1 MEKAAGW
8 KKQWGLFVLLI
19 VQLFFIV
26 EASGA
31 TPVRYLSLSLSLSLS
46 PSLPPAAYRNIVV
59 GPGSINSRE
68 LKSSLPPLLLHRL
81 GHDYVV
87 MDNGIVKV
95 TLSTPMGMVTRIQ
108 YEGIDNILEYWDIIW
123 NTPREHVLDDL
134 QGTSYKVITEDEDQI
149 EISFPSK
156 WDPSHRDIGR
166 PLNVDKRFVMLR
178 GSSGFYTYAIFERL
192 EGFPAMTIDQG
203 RVAFKLHQNLFN
215 YMAISDTRQRV
226 MPTAYDRSTGQ
237 TLDYPEAVLLTNPS
251 NPDLKGEVDDKYQYS
266 ADNKDNRV
274 HGWIS
279 LDNGVGFWVITP
291 SDEFRVGGPLKQ
303 ELTSHIGPTSLGMFF
318 SDHYAGRAL
327 SLEFQDGE
335 PWKKVFGPVFIY
347 LNSDSA
353 HKDPPSL
360 WEDAKKQ
367 SVKEIE
373 SWPYDFPLS
382 EDFPKAK
389 QRGTVSGRLLIC
401 DRYIN
406 RNLIN
411 ANSAYVGLAKPGEV
425 RSWQTENKG
434 YQFWTQADA
443 EGHFVIKGIRPGN
456 YSLFAWVPGIIGDYR
471 YDFFIIITPGGEIR
485 VGDLVYYP
493 PRVGPTLWEI
503 GVPDRTA
510 AEFFVPDP
518 DSKRVTKLSTDH
530 ADKFRQYGLWDR
542 YLDLYPNHDL
552 IFTIGTSNY
561 QKNWFF
567 AHVTRKQNNTY
578 VPTTWRISFQLE
590 HVRSGAYTLQ
600 LALASTNSCELQVRV
615 NNPRAPYPLFTT
627 RLVGRDNA
635 IARHGIHGLYSLY
648 SVDMSSFHLVKGS
661 NSIYLTQSRGGSP
674 FNGLMYDYLRLEGPP
689 YAS

>member
-1 MEKAAGW
+1 MGTVFKLVLIDHRTVMEKAAGW
-8 KKQWGLFVLLI
+8 KRQWGLFVLLI

-31 TPVRYLSLSLSLSLS
+31 TPVR
-46 PSLPPAAYRNIVV
+46 

-68 LKSSLPPLLLHRL
+68 LKSSLPPLRLHRL

-87 MDNGIVKV
+87 MDNGIVMV
-95 TLSTPMGMVTRIQ
+95 TLSTPKGLVTRIQ
-108 YEGIDNILEYWDIIW
+108 YQGIDNILEYNKETNRGYWDILW
-123 NTPREHVLDDL
+123 TTTRERVLD
-134 QGTSYKVITEDEDQI
+134 G
-149 EISFPSK
+149 
-156 WDPSHRDIGR
+156 
-166 PLNVDKRFVMLR
+166 FVMLR
-178 GSSGFYTYAIFERL
+178 GSSGFYTYSIFERL

-203 RVAFKLHQNLFN
+203 RVAFKLQHKLFN

-226 MPTAYDRSTGQ
+226 MPTPYDRSNGQ
-237 TLDYPEAVLLTNPS
+237 PLDYHEAVVLTNPS
-251 NPDLKGEVDDKYQYS
+251 NPQLKGEV
-266 ADNKDNRV
+266 
-274 HGWIS
+274 
-279 LDNGVGFWVITP
+279 
-291 SDEFRVGGPLKQ
+291 
-303 ELTSHIGPTSLGMFF
+303 FF
-318 SDHYAGRAL
+318 SNHYAGRTM

-353 HKDPPSL
+353 NKDPSSL

-367 SVKEIE
+367 SVRETE

-382 EDFPKAK
+382 EDFPTAK
-389 QRGTVSGRLLIC
+389 QRGTVTGRLLVH

-411 ANSAYVGLAKPGEV
+411 ANSAY
-425 RSWQTENKG
+425 G
-434 YQFWTQADA
+434 YQFWTRADA

-456 YSLFAWVPGIIGDYR
+456 YSLYAWAPGIIGDYR
-471 YDFFIIITPGGEIR
+471 YDNFINIAPGGEIR
-485 VGDLVYYP
+485 VGNLVYYP

-518 DSKRVTKLSTDH
+518 DSKRVNNLYTDH
-530 ADKFRQYGLWDR
+530 ADRFRQYGLWDR
-542 YLDLYPNHDL
+542 YSDLYPNHDL
-552 IFTIGTSNY
+552 IFNVGTSSY

-578 VPTTWRISFQLE
+578 V
-590 HVRSGAYTLQ
+590 
-600 LALASTNSCELQVRV
+600 RV
-615 NNPRAPYPLFTT
+615 NNPRAAYPHFTT
-627 RLVGRDNA
+627 RLIGRDNA

-648 SVDMSSFHLVKGS
+648 SVDISSLQLVKGS

>member
-1 MEKAAGW
+1 MSKLVCYIDHHTVMEKAAGW

-31 TPVRYLSLSLSLSLS
+31 TPVRYLSLSLSL
-46 PSLPPAAYRNIVV
+46 RNILV
-59 GPGSINSRE
+59 
-68 LKSSLPPLLLHRL
+68 
-81 GHDYVV
+81 
-87 MDNGIVKV
+87 
-95 TLSTPMGMVTRIQ
+95 
-108 YEGIDNILEYWDIIW
+108 YWDILW
-123 NTPREHVLDDL
+123 TTTRERVLDDL

-178 GSSGFYTYAIFERL
+178 GSSGFYTYSIFERL

-203 RVAFKLHQNLFN
+203 RVAFKLQHKLFN

-226 MPTAYDRSTGQ
+226 MPTPYDRSNGQ
-237 TLDYPEAVLLTNPS
+237 TLDYHEAVVLTNPS
-251 NPDLKGEVDDKYQYS
+251 NPQLKGEVDDKYQYS

-279 LDNGVGFWVITP
+279 LDKGVGFWVITP
-291 SDEFRVGGPLKQ
+291 SDEFKIGGPLKQ
-303 ELTSHIGPTSLGMFF
+303 ELTSHVGPTSLGVFF
-318 SDHYAGRAL
+318 SNHYAGRTM
-327 SLEFQDGE
+327 SLEFKDGE

-353 HKDPPSL
+353 NKDPSSL

-367 SVKEIE
+367 SVKETE
-373 SWPYDFPLS
+373 SWPYNFPLS

-389 QRGTVSGRLLIC
+389 QRGIVTGRLLVH

-411 ANSAYVGLAKPGEV
+411 ASSAYVGLAKPGEV

-434 YQFWTQADA
+434 YQFWTRADV

-456 YSLFAWVPGIIGDYR
+456 YSLYAWVPGIIADYR
-471 YDFFIIITPGGEIR
+471 YDYFINITPGGEIR

-518 DSKRVTKLSTDH
+518 DSKRVNNLYTDH

-542 YLDLYPNHDL
+542 YSDLYPNHDL
-552 IFTIGTSNY
+552 IFIVGTSSY

-567 AHVTRKQNNTY
+567 AHVTRKRNNTY
-578 VPTTWRISFQLE
+578 VPTTWRISFHLE
-590 HVRSGAYTLQ
+590 HVRRGAYTLQ
-600 LALASTNSCELQVRV
+600 LALASASLCELQVRV
-615 NNPRAPYPLFTT
+615 NNPRAAYPHFTT
-627 RLVGRDNA
+627 RLIGRDNA
-635 IARHGIHGLYSLY
+635 IARHGIHGQYSLY
-648 SVDMSSFHLVKGS
+648 SVDISSVQLVKGS
-661 NSIYLTQSRGGSP
+661 NSIYLTQSRGGNP
-674 FNGLMYDYLRLEGPP
+674 FSGLMYDYLRLEGPP